1 VIIIFLGN
9 IANTTTSKTLS
20 IQNKAIIYCFAL
32 IIRCFSANA
41 TQIVK
46 EQCEGQ
52 TACWPDVSVKV
63 FGDPCHGIY
72 KYLKVDFDCVP
83 IRNYYE
89 AKEQL

>member
-63 FGDPCHGIY
+63 FGD
-72 KYLKVDFDCVP
+72 LKVDFDCVP

-89 AKEQL
+89 AKEPGKCLCYVM